1 MCNNTKQK
9 IAQALRQLILQRPF
23 QKITVGNLM
32 DATGMKRQS
41 FYYHF
46 QDTRDVLM
54 WICQQELMEPLQSSD
69 LPLTDWI
76 VQAMALI
83 DKDRVFYRRMLEAA
97 GPEFVREFDNKIMR
111 PKMAETLYG
120 KNAHLSKGQ
129 LFVVEF
135 AAQAATTRFI
145 LFAESRRPLNE
156 AESREKVRF
165 LLTALRAGLPVDI
178 K

>member
-9 IAQALRQLILQRPF
+9 IAQALRQLMLQRSF

-54 WICQQELMEPLQSSD
+54 WICQQELMEPLLASD
-69 LPLTDWI
+69 RPLTDWI
-76 VQAMALI
+76 VQAKALI
-83 DKDRVFYRRMLEAA
+83 EKDRVFYRRMLEAT
-97 GPEFVREFDNKIMR
+97 GSEFVREFDNKVMR

-129 LFVVEF
+129 LFAVEF

-165 LLTALRAGLPVDI
+165 LLTTLRSGIPI
-178 K
+178 EIQ